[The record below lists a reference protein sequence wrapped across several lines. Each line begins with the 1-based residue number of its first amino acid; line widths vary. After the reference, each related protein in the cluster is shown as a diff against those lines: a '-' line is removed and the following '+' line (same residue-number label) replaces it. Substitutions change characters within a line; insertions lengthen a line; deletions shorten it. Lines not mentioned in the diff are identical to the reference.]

1 MGKKNRKK
9 KSKKSEHVAAG
20 TEFKGFGELKG
31 PELGFKGVGKLKG
44 AERKLFQ
51 SVAGRFMEKWVTEN
65 HFDIFSDSD
74 PNDWF
79 HFLSPHAR
87 VQLVCE
93 VVVGMLV
100 FLLER
105 ASLYLSISLF
115 IYLSISLSLSRYLA
129 ISLSRYL
136 AISLYLYL
144 SISLSFCVCMCV
156 YVCVCVCICVYMC
169 VSHHSLSVCVKMC
182 LTFSGARRTITVR
195 LHPTSSDV
203 RILDEQIA
211 VGQIVG
217 TAAVI
222 GGLILNQRAG

>member
-105 ASLYLSISLF
+105 ASLYLSTSLF
-115 IYLSISLSLSRYLA
+115 IYLSISLSLYLYLSLS

-136 AISLYLYL
+136 AISI
-144 SISLSFCVCMCV
+144 SISLSL
-156 YVCVCVCICVYMC
+156 
-169 VSHHSLSVCVKMC
+169 SLSLFLCV
-182 LTFSGARRTITVR
+182 
-195 LHPTSSDV
+195 
-203 RILDEQIA
+203 
-211 VGQIVG
+211 
-217 TAAVI
+217 
-222 GGLILNQRAG
+222 